1 MSVLCDLLLVL
12 ILILLIPGGITGWVE
27 IIDAQRQRQEGP
39 NMNMNPNMKPDTWVD
54 HDYEDY
60 RYPDV

>member
-1 MSVLCDLLLVL
+1 MSVLGDLLLVL

-27 IIDAQRQRQEGP
+27 IIDAQRQGG
-39 NMNMNPNMKPDTWVD
+39 MSMKPDTWVD
-54 HDYEDY
+54 RDCEDY

>member
-1 MSVLCDLLLVL
+1 MSVLGDLLLVL

-27 IIDAQRQRQEGP
+27 IIDAYHAAQGG
-39 NMNMNPNMKPDTWVD
+39 MSMKPDTWVD
-54 HDYEDY
+54 RDCEDY

>member
-27 IIDAQRQRQEGP
+27 IIDAQRQKVQS
-39 NMNMNPNMKPDTWVD
+39 NSMSMSMKPDTWVE
-54 HDYEDY
+54 HDYEEY